1 MRATVT
7 AKGQVTVPKPI
18 GDKLN
23 LKPGDRVEFVLDS
36 RDEVR
41 VLPVK
46 TSVRR
51 LKGLVTKPPKPVTLE
66 QMDDAIAQASAR
78 RRVIGLDTNVLV
90 RKVV

>member
-18 GDKLN
+18 RDKLK
-23 LKPGDRVEFVLDS
+23 LTPGDRVEFVLDS

-41 VLPVK
+41 VFPVR

-51 LKGLVTKPPKPVTLE
+51 LKGMVTKPPKPVALE
-66 QMDDAIAQASAR
+66 QMDDAIAQAYAR
-78 RRVIGLDTNVLV
+78 RR
-90 RKVV
+90 